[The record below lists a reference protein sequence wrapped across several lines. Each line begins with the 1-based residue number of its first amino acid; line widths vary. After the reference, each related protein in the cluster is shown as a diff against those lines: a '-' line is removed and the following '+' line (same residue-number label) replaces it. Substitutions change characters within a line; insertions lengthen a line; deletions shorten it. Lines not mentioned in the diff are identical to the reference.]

1 MASESGFNPV
11 PAIVHLL
18 AIAAGLLLGLWAM
31 DAIAPD
37 LPPAD
42 AEAGLIAPAETGQ
55 VRADDVNSLFRA
67 GPLAEALDA
76 LDEQL
81 GSSGALIRVHV
92 EPGRLTTETSSSAR
106 GFELEALDLAAP
118 ERIIELIAAERPEV
132 RGLEDA
138 VFFDFRVNAGERPG
152 WYVQL
157 ASAIAPPRT
166 YVAPP
171 DGSRV
176 RAGGTP

>member
-1 MASESGFNPV
+1 MASDSGFNPV
-11 PAIVHLL
+11 PVLVHLL
-18 AIAAGLLLGLWAM
+18 AIAVGLFLGLRAM

-42 AEAGLIAPAETGQ
+42 AEAGLIAPAQAGQ
-55 VRADDVNSLFRA
+55 VSADDANSLLRS
-67 GPLAEALDA
+67 GPLAAALES
-76 LDEQL
+76 LEGQL
-81 GSSGALIRVHV
+81 GSNGVLTRVHV
-92 EPGRLTTETSSSAR
+92 EPARLTTETSSDAR
-106 GFELEALDLAAP
+106 GFVLEAVDPAAP
-118 ERIIELIAAERPEV
+118 ERIAAGIAAERPEV
-132 RGLEDA
+132 RGLGDA
-138 VFFDFRVNAGERPG
+138 VSFDFRIGAGERLG

-157 ASAIAPPRT
+157 APAIAPPRT